1 MGKFFSAFITIGI
14 IVIVLVF
21 GGVFYIVNESE
32 QVVIT
37 QFGKPIGDPVTTP
50 GLKIKKPF
58 LETANYFD
66 KRFLAW
72 DGEPKQVSTR
82 DKRFININTYA
93 RWRISDPLQYAKR
106 LFDESKALTRL
117 GSVLEGATQ
126 NAIANHDLIELVR
139 SSNREYIGNNEE
151 DNEQSS
157 KEKTIIK
164 NGRDELTREILNLA
178 KESTKDL
185 GIEILD
191 FQFKRINYVP
201 EVRKKVYERMISE
214 RKRIAEEFRSQGA
227 GQAARISGQKDRDL
241 KEITSDAYRRSQE
254 IKGRADAKAANI
266 YAAAYNKDPAFY
278 RFMKTM
284 EVYKKTLDKETV
296 LVLSTD
302 GEFLKY
308 LSLKNEK

>member
-1 MGKFFSAFITIGI
+1 MGKLISI
-14 IVIVLVF
+14 IVTVGIFAAVLIF
-21 GGVFYIVNESE
+21 GGAFYIVNESE

-37 QFGKPIGDPVTTP
+37 QFGKPVGDPVTTP
-50 GLKIKKPF
+50 GLKIKTPF

-93 RWRISDPLQYAKR
+93 RWRISDPLQYAKS
-106 LFDESKALTRL
+106 LSDESRAKNRI

-126 NAIANHDLIELVR
+126 NAIAKHDLIELVR
-139 SSNREYIGNNEE
+139 TTNRDYIVNNE
-151 DNEQSS
+151 DTNDQSS
-157 KEKTIIK
+157 KEKTVIK
-164 NGRDELTREILNLA
+164 SGRDELTREILEIA
-178 KESTKDL
+178 KSSTSEL

-201 EVRKKVYERMISE
+201 EVRKKVYERMVSE

-227 GQAARISGQKDRDL
+227 GESARISGQKDRDL

-254 IKGRADAKAANI
+254 IKGKADAKAANI

-278 RFMKTM
+278 RFMRTM
-284 EVYKKTLDKETV
+284 EIYGETLDKETI
-296 LVLSTD
+296 LVLTTE

-308 LSLKNEK
+308 LGSVK

>member
-1 MGKFFSAFITIGI
+1 MGKLISI
-14 IVIVLVF
+14 IVTVGIFAAVLIF
-21 GGVFYIVNESE
+21 GGAFYIVNESE

-37 QFGKPIGDPVTTP
+37 QFGKPVGDPITTP
-50 GLKIKKPF
+50 GLKIKTPF

-93 RWRISDPLQYAKR
+93 RWRVSDPLQYAKS
-106 LFDESKALTRL
+106 LSDESRAKNRI

-126 NAIANHDLIELVR
+126 NAIAKHDLIELVR
-139 SSNREYIGNNEE
+139 TTNRDYIVNNE
-151 DNEQSS
+151 DTNDQSS
-157 KEKTIIK
+157 KEKTLIK
-164 NGRDELTREILNLA
+164 SGRDELTREILEIA
-178 KESTKDL
+178 KSSTSEL

-201 EVRKKVYERMISE
+201 EVRKKVYERMVSE

-227 GQAARISGQKDRDL
+227 GESARISGQKDRDL

-254 IKGRADAKAANI
+254 IKGKADAKAANI

-278 RFMKTM
+278 RFMRTM
-284 EVYKKTLDKETV
+284 EIYGETLDKETI
-296 LVLSTD
+296 LVLSTEGD
-302 GEFLKY
+302 FLKY
-308 LSLKNEK
+308 LGSVK

>member
-1 MGKFFSAFITIGI
+1 MGKFFSVIITIGI
-14 IVIVLVF
+14 ISILLIF
-21 GGVFYIVNESE
+21 GGAFYIVNESE

-37 QFGKPIGDPVTTP
+37 QFGKPVGDPVTTP
-50 GLKIKKPF
+50 GLKLKKPF

-139 SSNREYIGNNEE
+139 SSNREYLANNV
-151 DNEQSS
+151 DNEQQSN
-157 KEKTIIK
+157 KDKAIIK
-164 NGRDELTREILNLA
+164 SGRDELTKEILELA
-178 KESTKDL
+178 KESTTDL

-227 GQAARISGQKDRDL
+227 GESARISGQKDRDL

-254 IKGRADAKAANI
+254 IKGKADAEAANI
-266 YAAAYNKDPAFY
+266 YAAAYNKDASFY
-278 RFMKTM
+278 RFMRTM
-284 EVYKKTLDKETV
+284 EIYRETLDKETV

-308 LSLKNEK
+308 LSTTK

>member
-1 MGKFFSAFITIGI
+1 MGKFISILIAIGAIAFLL
-14 IVIVLVF
+14 IV
-21 GGVFYIVNESE
+21 GGAFYIVNESE

-37 QFGKPIGDPVTTP
+37 QFGKPVGDPITTP

-72 DGEPKQVSTR
+72 DGEP
-82 DKRFININTYA
+82 N
-93 RWRISDPLQYAKR
+93 AKR

-139 SSNREYIGNNEE
+139 SSNRDYVSNNV
-151 DNEQSS
+151 DSDQS
-157 KEKTIIK
+157 KQEKAIIK
-164 NGRDELTREILNLA
+164 SGRDELTKEILELA
-178 KESTKDL
+178 KESTSDL

-227 GQAARISGQKDRDL
+227 GESARISGQKDRDL

-254 IKGRADAKAANI
+254 IKGKADAEAANI
-266 YAAAYNKDPAFY
+266 YAAAYNKDASFY
-278 RFMKTM
+278 RFMRTM
-284 EVYKKTLDKETV
+284 EIYRETLDKETV

-308 LSLKNEK
+308 LGSTK

>member
-1 MGKFFSAFITIGI
+1 M
-14 IVIVLVF
+14 
-21 GGVFYIVNESE
+21 
-32 QVVIT
+32 
-37 QFGKPIGDPVTTP
+37 
-50 GLKIKKPF
+50 
-58 LETANYFD
+58 ETANYFD

-139 SSNREYIGNNEE
+139 SSNREYIGNNV
-151 DNEQSS
+151 DNDQSN
-157 KEKTIIK
+157 KDKAIIK
-164 NGRDELTREILNLA
+164 RGRDELTKEILELA
-178 KESTKDL
+178 KESTSDL

-227 GQAARISGQKDRDL
+227 GESARISGQKDRDL

-254 IKGRADAKAANI
+254 IKGKADAEAANI
-266 YAAAYNKDPAFY
+266 YAAAYNKDASFY
-278 RFMKTM
+278 RFMRTM
-284 EVYKKTLDKETV
+284 EIYRETLDKETV

-308 LSLKNEK
+308 LSTTK

>member
-178 KESTKDL
+178 KESTTDL

-254 IKGRADAKAANI
+254 IKGKADAKAANI
-266 YAAAYNKDPAFY
+266 YAAAYNKDPSFY

-308 LSLKNEK
+308 LGSIK

>member
-1 MGKFFSAFITIGI
+1 MGKFFSVLITVFIFA
-14 IVIVLVF
+14 IVLIF
-21 GGVFYIVNESE
+21 GGAFYIVNESE

-37 QFGKPIGDPVTTP
+37 QFGKPVGNPITTP

-66 KRFLAW
+66 KRFIAW

-139 SSNREYIGNNEE
+139 SSNRTYVSGQENSDEKSN
-151 DNEQSS
+151 
-157 KEKTIIK
+157 KEKAIIK
-164 NGRDELTREILNLA
+164 SGRDELTKEILALA
-178 KESTKDL
+178 KESTSDL

-191 FQFKRINYVP
+191 FKFKRINYVP
-201 EVRKKVYERMISE
+201 EVRQKVYERMISE

-227 GQAARISGQKDRDL
+227 GESARISGQKDRDL

-254 IKGRADAKAANI
+254 IKGRADGEAANI
-266 YAAAYNKDPAFY
+266 YAGAYNKNPSFY
-278 RFMKTM
+278 RFMRTM
-284 EVYKKTLDKETV
+284 EIYREALDDETV
-296 LVLSTD
+296 LVLSTE

-308 LSLKNEK
+308 LGTKND

>member
-1 MGKFFSAFITIGI
+1 MGKFFSVLITVFIF
-14 IVIVLVF
+14 VIVLIF
-21 GGVFYIVNESE
+21 GGAFYIVNESE

-37 QFGKPIGDPVTTP
+37 QFGKPVGNPITNP
-50 GLKIKKPF
+50 GLKLKKPF

-66 KRFLAW
+66 KRFIAW

-139 SSNREYIGNNEE
+139 SSNRDYVSGQ
-151 DNEQSS
+151 DNSDEKSN
-157 KEKTIIK
+157 KEKAIIES
-164 NGRDELTREILNLA
+164 GRDELTKEILALA

-191 FQFKRINYVP
+191 FKFKRINYVP
-201 EVRKKVYERMISE
+201 EVRQKVYERMISE

-227 GQAARISGQKDRDL
+227 GESARISGQKDRDL

-254 IKGRADAKAANI
+254 IKGRADGEAANI
-266 YAAAYNKDPAFY
+266 YAGAYNKNPSFY
-278 RFMKTM
+278 RFMRTM
-284 EVYKKTLDKETV
+284 EIYRETLDDETV
-296 LVLSTD
+296 LVLSTE

-308 LSLKNEK
+308 LGTTK

>member
-1 MGKFFSAFITIGI
+1 MGKFFSVIIAIGI
-14 IVIVLVF
+14 ISILLIF
-21 GGVFYIVNESE
+21 GGAFYIVNESE

-37 QFGKPIGDPVTTP
+37 QFGKPVGDPVTTP
-50 GLKIKKPF
+50 GLKLKKPF

-139 SSNREYIGNNEE
+139 SSNREYLANNV
-151 DNEQSS
+151 DNEQQSN
-157 KEKTIIK
+157 KDKAIIK
-164 NGRDELTREILNLA
+164 SGRDELTKEILELA
-178 KESTKDL
+178 KESTTDL

-227 GQAARISGQKDRDL
+227 GESARISGQKDRDL

-254 IKGRADAKAANI
+254 IKGKADAEAANI
-266 YAAAYNKDPAFY
+266 YAAAYNKDASFY
-278 RFMKTM
+278 RFMRTM
-284 EVYKKTLDKETV
+284 EIYRETLDKETV

-308 LSLKNEK
+308 LSTTK

>member
-1 MGKFFSAFITIGI
+1 MGKLISI
-14 IVIVLVF
+14 IVTVGIFAAVLIF
-21 GGVFYIVNESE
+21 GGAFYIVNESE

-37 QFGKPIGDPVTTP
+37 QFGKPVGDPVTTP
-50 GLKIKKPF
+50 GLKIKTPF

-93 RWRISDPLQYAKR
+93 RWRISDPLQYAKS
-106 LFDESKALTRL
+106 LSDESRAKNRI

-126 NAIANHDLIELVR
+126 NAIAKHDLIELVR
-139 SSNREYIGNNEE
+139 TTNRDYIVNNE
-151 DNEQSS
+151 DTNDQSS
-157 KEKTIIK
+157 KEKTVIK
-164 NGRDELTREILNLA
+164 SGRDELTREILEIA
-178 KESTKDL
+178 KSSTSEL

-201 EVRKKVYERMISE
+201 EVRKKVYERMVSE

-227 GQAARISGQKDRDL
+227 GESARISGQKDRDL

-254 IKGRADAKAANI
+254 IKGKADAKAANI

-278 RFMKTM
+278 RFMRTM
-284 EVYKKTLDKETV
+284 EIYGETLDKETI
-296 LVLSTD
+296 LVLSTEGD
-302 GEFLKY
+302 FLKY
-308 LSLKNEK
+308 LGSVK

>member
-1 MGKFFSAFITIGI
+1 MGKFFSVIIAIGI
-14 IVIVLVF
+14 ISILLIF
-21 GGVFYIVNESE
+21 GGAFYIVNESE

-37 QFGKPIGDPVTTP
+37 QFGKPVGDPVTSP
-50 GLKIKKPF
+50 GLKLKKPF

-139 SSNREYIGNNEE
+139 SSNREYLANNV
-151 DNEQSS
+151 DNEQQSN
-157 KEKTIIK
+157 KDKAIIK
-164 NGRDELTREILNLA
+164 SGRDELTKEILELA
-178 KESTKDL
+178 KESTTDL

-227 GQAARISGQKDRDL
+227 GESARISGQKDKDL

-254 IKGRADAKAANI
+254 IKGKADANAANI
-266 YAAAYNKDPAFY
+266 YAASYNKDPSFY
-278 RFMKTM
+278 RFMRTM
-284 EVYKKTLDKETV
+284 EIYRETLDKETV

-308 LSLKNEK
+308 LSKRK

>member
-1 MGKFFSAFITIGI
+1 MGKLIS
-14 IVIVLVF
+14 VIVTVSIFAAVLIF
-21 GGVFYIVNESE
+21 GGAFYIVNESE

-37 QFGKPIGDPVTTP
+37 QFGKPVGDPITTP
-50 GLKIKKPF
+50 GLKIKTPF

-93 RWRISDPLQYAKR
+93 RWRISDPLQYAKS
-106 LFDESKALTRL
+106 LSDESRAKNRI

-126 NAIANHDLIELVR
+126 NAIAKHDLIELVR
-139 SSNREYIGNNEE
+139 TTNRDYIVNNE
-151 DNEQSS
+151 DTNDQSS
-157 KEKTIIK
+157 KEKTVIK
-164 NGRDELTREILNLA
+164 SGRDELTREILEIA
-178 KESTKDL
+178 KSSTSEL

-201 EVRKKVYERMISE
+201 EVRKKVYERMVSE

-227 GQAARISGQKDRDL
+227 GESARISGQKDRDL

-254 IKGRADAKAANI
+254 IKGKADAKAANI

-278 RFMKTM
+278 RFMRTM
-284 EVYKKTLDKETV
+284 EIYGETLDKETI
-296 LVLSTD
+296 LVLSTEGD
-302 GEFLKY
+302 FLKY
-308 LSLKNEK
+308 LGSVK

>member
-1 MGKFFSAFITIGI
+1 MGKFFSVIITIGI
-14 IVIVLVF
+14 ISILLIF
-21 GGVFYIVNESE
+21 GGAFYIVNESE

-37 QFGKPIGDPVTTP
+37 QFGKPVGDPVTTP
-50 GLKIKKPF
+50 GLKLKKPF

-139 SSNREYIGNNEE
+139 SSNREYLANNA
-151 DNEQSS
+151 DNEQQSN
-157 KEKTIIK
+157 KDKAIIK
-164 NGRDELTREILNLA
+164 SGRDELTKEILELA
-178 KESTKDL
+178 KESTSDL

-227 GQAARISGQKDRDL
+227 GESARISGQKDRDL

-254 IKGRADAKAANI
+254 IKGKADAEAANI
-266 YAAAYNKDPAFY
+266 YAAAYNKDASFY
-278 RFMKTM
+278 RFMRTM
-284 EVYKKTLDKETV
+284 EIYRETLDKETV

-308 LSLKNEK
+308 LSTTK

>member
-1 MGKFFSAFITIGI
+1 MGKFFSVLITVFIF
-14 IVIVLVF
+14 VIVLIF
-21 GGVFYIVNESE
+21 GGAFYIVNESE

-37 QFGKPIGDPVTTP
+37 QFGKPVGNPITTP
-50 GLKIKKPF
+50 GLKLKKPF

-66 KRFLAW
+66 KRFIAW

-139 SSNREYIGNNEE
+139 SSNRDYVSGQVNSDEKSN
-151 DNEQSS
+151 
-157 KEKTIIK
+157 KEKAIIK
-164 NGRDELTREILNLA
+164 SGRDELTKEILALA

-191 FQFKRINYVP
+191 FKFKRINYVP
-201 EVRKKVYERMISE
+201 EVRQKVYERMISE

-227 GQAARISGQKDRDL
+227 GESARISGQKDRDL

-254 IKGRADAKAANI
+254 IKGRADGEAANI
-266 YAAAYNKDPAFY
+266 YAGAYNKNPSFY
-278 RFMKTM
+278 RFMRTM
-284 EVYKKTLDKETV
+284 EIYRETLDDETV
-296 LVLSTD
+296 LVLSTE

-308 LSLKNEK
+308 LGTTK

>member
-1 MGKFFSAFITIGI
+1 MGKFLSIIISIGI
-14 IVIVLVF
+14 LVAVLIF
-21 GGVFYIVNESE
+21 GGAFYIVNESE

-37 QFGKPIGDPVTTP
+37 QFGKPVGDPITTP
-50 GLKIKKPF
+50 GLKMKTPF

-93 RWRISDPLQYAKR
+93 RWRISDPLQYAKS
-106 LFDESKALTRL
+106 LSDESRAKNRI

-126 NAIANHDLIELVR
+126 NAIAKHDLIELVR
-139 SSNREYIGNNEE
+139 TTNRDYIVNNE
-151 DNEQSS
+151 DTNDQSS
-157 KEKTIIK
+157 KEKTVIK
-164 NGRDELTREILNLA
+164 SGRDELTREILDIA
-178 KESTKDL
+178 KSSTSEL

-201 EVRKKVYERMISE
+201 EVRKKVYERMVSE

-227 GQAARISGQKDRDL
+227 GESARISGQKDRDL

-254 IKGRADAKAANI
+254 IKGKADAKAANI

-278 RFMKTM
+278 RFMRTM
-284 EVYKKTLDKETV
+284 EIYETTLDKETI
-296 LVLSTD
+296 LVLSTEGD
-302 GEFLKY
+302 FLKY
-308 LSLKNEK
+308 LGSIK

>member
-1 MGKFFSAFITIGI
+1 MGKLISI
-14 IVIVLVF
+14 IVTMGIFAAVLIF
-21 GGVFYIVNESE
+21 GGAFYIVNESE

-37 QFGKPIGDPVTTP
+37 QFGKPVGDPITTP
-50 GLKIKKPF
+50 GLKIKTPF

-93 RWRISDPLQYAKR
+93 RWRISDPLQYAKS
-106 LFDESKALTRL
+106 LSDESRAKNRI

-126 NAIANHDLIELVR
+126 NAIAKHDLIELVR
-139 SSNREYIGNNEE
+139 TTNRDYIVNNE
-151 DNEQSS
+151 DTNDQSS
-157 KEKTIIK
+157 KEKTVIK
-164 NGRDELTREILNLA
+164 SGRDELTREILEIA
-178 KESTKDL
+178 KSSTSEL

-201 EVRKKVYERMISE
+201 EVRKKVYERMVSE

-227 GQAARISGQKDRDL
+227 GESARISGQKDRDL

-254 IKGRADAKAANI
+254 IKGKADAKAANI

-278 RFMKTM
+278 RFMRTM
-284 EVYKKTLDKETV
+284 EIYGETLDKETI
-296 LVLSTD
+296 LVLSTEGD
-302 GEFLKY
+302 FLKY
-308 LSLKNEK
+308 LGSVK

>member
-1 MGKFFSAFITIGI
+1 MGKLISVFITIG
-14 IVIVLVF
+14 VIAILFIF
-21 GGVFYIVNESE
+21 GGAFYIVNESE

-37 QFGKPIGDPVTTP
+37 QFGKPVGEPITTP
-50 GLKIKKPF
+50 GLKLKKPF

-72 DGEPKQVSTR
+72 DGAPKQVSTR

-139 SSNREYIGNNEE
+139 SSNRDYAANNA
-151 DNEQSS
+151 DSDQSK
-157 KEKTIIK
+157 KEKAVIES
-164 NGRDELTREILNLA
+164 GRDALTKEILELA
-178 KESTKDL
+178 KSSTADL

-191 FQFKRINYVP
+191 FKFKRINYVP

-227 GQAARISGQKDRDL
+227 GESARISGQKDRDL

-254 IKGRADAKAANI
+254 IKGKSDAEAANI
-266 YAAAYNKDPAFY
+266 YSSAYDKDPGFY
-278 RFMKTM
+278 RFMRTM
-284 EVYKKTLDKETV
+284 EIYKETLGKETV

-308 LSLKNEK
+308 LGSSK